1 MRLSLSSVFF
11 ASALM
16 YSGSALSIDSPFDPL
31 TYISDDVI
39 VRDVVI
45 IGGGSAGTQAAISL
59 KDKGKSIIVIEKK
72 ARLGGHTETYTD
84 PATGI
89 PQDYGVVVYHNIS
102 TVQNYF
108 KRFNIPMAA
117 SSIDTPRRLDYD
129 LQTGKKLNITHPGPE
144 AIGAALGK
152 YAAFLDQY
160 PQLDKGMYLPSPVPE
175 DLLLPFGKFATKHGV
190 EDLVHTFYNTNQG
203 IGDLLTVSVLENLR
217 VSGLDLVKQL
227 ASDGLISTAR
237 HNNSE
242 IYGKA
247 QAELLAAKSLLLSSE
262 VRHSSRTGHGV
273 ELIVQTPQGIKCIR
287 AKKLLITIPPR
298 TKFLRPF
305 DLSHKEREIFSKLID
320 TGYYV
325 ALIKNTGLPDDL
337 AIWNYAQG
345 TPYNLAAFP
354 GLYSIL
360 PSAIPG
366 IKSVYYGSQRSDRT
380 YPVSDVTVKAEMIAA
395 LKRLQVV
402 NPTDF
407 NKTEP
412 EIVIYSSHAPFY
424 LQAKPEDTR
433 LGFYERLNAL
443 QGQRST
449 YWSGATFRAHDSSML
464 WRFNEEEVLPKLL
477 AGL

>member
-1 MRLSLSSVFF
+1 MLLSYSSVFVT
-11 ASALM
+11 SALVL
-16 YSGSALSIDSPFDPL
+16 SGSAFSIHSPYDTL
-31 TYISDDVI
+31 TYRSDDVI

-45 IGGGSAGTQAAISL
+45 IGGGSAGTHAAISL
-59 KDKGKSIIVIEKK
+59 KDKGKSIIVVEKK
-72 ARLGGHTETYTD
+72 GRMGGHTETYID

-89 PQDYGVVVYHNIS
+89 SQDYGVAVYHNTSI
-102 TVQNYF
+102 VQNYF
-108 KRFNIPMAA
+108 KRFNVSLMVADFAA
-117 SSIDTPRRLDYD
+117 PRRLNYD
-129 LQTGKKLNITHPGPE
+129 LQTGEQLNITHPGPE
-144 AIGAALGK
+144 AVGAALGK
-152 YAAFLDQY
+152 YAAFLSQY

-175 DLLLPFGKFATKHGV
+175 DLLMPFGKFATKYGV
-190 EDLVHTFYNTNQG
+190 EDLVQTFYNTNQG
-203 IGDLLTVSVLENLR
+203 VGDLLTISVLENLR

-227 ASDGLISTAR
+227 ASNGLISTAR
-237 HNNSE
+237 RNNSE
-242 IYGKA
+242 IYAKA

-262 VRHSSRTGHGV
+262 VKHLSRTDHGV

-298 TKFLRPF
+298 TKLLRPF
-305 DLSHKEREIFSKLID
+305 DLSHQERDIFSKLID

-325 ALIKNTGLPDDL
+325 ALYKNTGLPNDL
-337 AIWNYAQG
+337 AIWNYAKD
-345 TPYNLAAFP
+345 TPFNLASFP

-360 PSAIPG
+360 PTAIPG

-380 YPVSDVTVKAEMIAA
+380 YPIPDATVKAEMVAA
-395 LKRLQVV
+395 IKRLQTV
-402 NPTDF
+402 NPSDF

-412 EIVIYSSHAPFY
+412 ELVVYTAHVPFY
-424 LQAKPEDTR
+424 LQAKPEDTKA
-433 LGFYERLNAL
+433 GFYEKMYAL